1 MVREGCVSLTQ
12 AAFPVLPSLF
22 IVMESGSIPSTLRKR
37 GSMEWDLKKMPLDV
51 ILESIVEKS
60 PPNSTYY
67 VHLCGVEIKLLAERM
82 KVNFVADGITCVTQ
96 ENMTFNE
103 LEHFVKLFPFKHGW
117 CRCN

>member
-1 MVREGCVSLTQ
+1 
-12 AAFPVLPSLF
+12 
-22 IVMESGSIPSTLRKR
+22 
-37 GSMEWDLKKMPLDV
+37 MEWDLKKMPLDV

-67 VHLCGVEIKLLAERM
+67 VHLCGVEIKRM